1 MKLNLASLS
10 LLILPIHLLAQPQS
24 NLGYDAYHRQIIQVE
39 ELIADEKY
47 REALTAFE
55 QVFSAYD
62 FVFLRDYKVATQ
74 LALFTQQE
82 EKAFQF
88 IKQGMSKGLTLQD
101 IKKNQWLKSV
111 RHKAPWKTLKSQY
124 TSLHENYLKS
134 LDQDL
139 RAQVEGMFKKDQK
152 LALANLFIIGA
163 KAKARFLQKKF
174 IPQSEQQVKRLGEML
189 DKKGYPG
196 EKLIGADGWHWM
208 WTILCHHNSIS
219 SEYAQND
226 TLYPQLKPQ
235 LWQAIQRGE
244 LNPYDYAIIEDWY
257 VAVKS
262 NRQEAAYGY
271 LNPLTQAELP
281 LADALNE
288 KLGMR
293 SIALRNRL
301 VDIQTKT
308 GLDFYLAGGFWQVGK
323 IEAVAKR

>member
-1 MKLNLASLS
+1 MKRYISLLL
-10 LLILPIHLLAQPQS
+10 LLILPIYLFAQPQS
-24 NLGYDAYHRQIIQVE
+24 NLDYGLYHRQIIQAE

-47 REALTAFE
+47 GEALAAFE
-55 QVFSAYD
+55 QVFGTYD
-62 FVFLRDYKVATQ
+62 FVFLREYKVAAQ

-82 EKAFQF
+82 EKAFQLLKRG
-88 IKQGMSKGLTLQD
+88 IAHGLTLQD
-101 IKKNQWLKSV
+101 FKKNQWLKSV
-111 RHKAPWKTLKSQY
+111 RQKAAWKTLKSQY
-124 TSLHENYLKS
+124 ASLHAEHLKG

-139 RAQVEGMFKKDQK
+139 RTEIADMFKKDQK
-152 LALANLFIIGA
+152 LALANLFILGA

-174 IPQSEQQVKRLGEML
+174 IPQSEQQVKRLGEIL
-189 DKKGYPG
+189 LKKGYPG
-196 EKLIGADGWHWM
+196 EKLIGSNSWM
-208 WTILCHHNSIS
+208 STILSHHNSIS
-219 SEYAQND
+219 SEYTQND

-244 LNPYDYAIIEDWY
+244 LYPYDYAIIEDWY

-271 LNPLTQAELP
+271 LNTLTKAELP
-281 LADALNE
+281 VADALNE

-308 GLDFYLAGGFWQVGK
+308 GLDFYLAGGFWRVGK
-323 IEAVAKR
+323 IEAVDQR